1 MGFPKNLF
9 CLALINAMER
19 RTPSHAAHTEH
30 IHLGPLS
37 GKIDKGFVP
46 IDLPFD
52 SPFIALWHKRF
63 SMAKPQFTL
72 TLQNVLGNRGSAN
85 SMLRKFF
92 PEPVIDPLCR
102 MPLLARSL
110 QIRFQYRIDKGLYR
124 IQPRSRARSI
134 GPLRWQ
140 CRLDRLPD

>member
-1 MGFPKNLF
+1 MR
-9 CLALINAMER
+9 CC
-19 RTPSHAAHTEH
+19 TTSHAADTEQ

-37 GKIDKGFVP
+37 GKIDKGDVP

-63 SMAKPQFTL
+63 SKAEPQFTL

-92 PEPVIDPLCR
+92 PEPCIDPLCR
-102 MPLLARSL
+102 IPLLARSFHA
-110 QIRFQYRIDKGLYR
+110 RFQYRIRRGL
-124 IQPRSRARSI
+124 
-134 GPLRWQ
+134 
-140 CRLDRLPD
+140 

>member
-1 MGFPKNLF
+1 MKG
-9 CLALINAMER
+9 
-19 RTPSHAAHTEH
+19 RTTSHAAHTEH

-85 SMLRKFF
+85 GMLRKFF
-92 PEPVIDPLCR
+92 PEPVIDPLCVCR
-102 MPLLARSL
+102 CLRGASRSAFN
-110 QIRFQYRIDKGLYR
+110 IESIKGFTGSGR
-124 IQPRSRARSI
+124 
-134 GPLRWQ
+134 GV
-140 CRLDRLPD
+140 